1 MAENT
6 KQDDI
11 KKSID
16 SVVDQI
22 LSNEKTEK
30 SMPTS
35 LDANGGQDKIRSGT
49 PLQTEEEL
57 KAAKEKEDKEKAE
70 KAQADAANADP
81 VAKAQKEKEDK
92 EKADKEKKDKDDKK
106 PAFLKKSVEEL
117 ASLLDEEELELIKAW
132 REQPAEQ
139 TAENLGKSQAA
150 AAAPAPAASD
160 RGEELK
166 KALSDIVAPLQ
177 KAMSEKDDLIKALGD
192 KIEKMASQPAYDRR
206 SVSTLEALEK
216 GGSSEPTNI
225 SKKQVTDKMLDLQVA
240 GKGVTSHHISE
251 FEATGNISDPIVKSM
266 VFKELKLN

>member
-1 MAENT
+1 MAENQ
-6 KQDDI
+6 KQDEI

-49 PLQTEEEL
+49 PLMSEEEL
-57 KAAKEKEDKEKAE
+57 KAKKEKEDKEKAE
-70 KAQADAANADP
+70 KAQAEAANADP

-92 EKADKEKKDKDDKK
+92 EKEDKEKKDKDDKK
-106 PAFLKKSVEEL
+106 PAFMKKSVEEL

-132 REQPAEQ
+132 REQPAE
-139 TAENLGKSQAA
+139 TENLGKSQTAA
-150 AAAPAPAASD
+150 AQEAPAAD
-160 RGEELK
+160 RGEDLK
-166 KALSDIVAPLQ
+166 KALGELLAPLQ
-177 KAMSEKDDLIKALGD
+177 KAINEKDDLIKAMGE

-206 SVSTLEALEK
+206 SISTLETLEK
-216 GGSSEPTNI
+216 SGNTGDSSAPI
-225 SKKQVTDKMLDLQVA
+225 SKKQVTDKMLDMQVA

-251 FEATGNISDPIVKSM
+251 FEATGNISDPIVKSL